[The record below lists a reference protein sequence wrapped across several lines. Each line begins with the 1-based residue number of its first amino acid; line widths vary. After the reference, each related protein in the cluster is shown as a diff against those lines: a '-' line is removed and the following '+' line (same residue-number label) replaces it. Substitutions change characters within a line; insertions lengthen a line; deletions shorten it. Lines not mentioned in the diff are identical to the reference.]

1 MKAMKRTILVGACM
15 FALISGVSA
24 QTGNYQ
30 EFESYQTKWKESHN
44 VTEMTPAL
52 YERMKNDWVQS
63 TTQKSED
70 RVSRDESQARTA
82 MKESGTRLTRA
93 EIEAQEAEIKAAQVS
108 ESRGL
113 PADFPVKKNT
123 GNPEADAAA
132 YNAAKN
138 LWIQN
143 NPERY
148 QQMLNGNA
156 VRNSRSD
163 AIRKKERNNQ
173 IR

>member
-1 MKAMKRTILVGACM
+1 MKAIKRTILVGACM

-24 QTGNYQ
+24 QTSSFQ
-30 EFESYQTKWKESHN
+30 EFEAYQTKWKQSHN

-52 YERMKNDWVQS
+52 YEQMKNEWVES
-63 TTQKSED
+63 TTTKSDDHVMRE
-70 RVSRDESQARTA
+70 ESKAREVA
-82 MKESGTRLTRA
+82 KESETRLTR
-93 EIEAQEAEIKAAQVS
+93 EQSEAKEAAMKAAQIA

-148 QQMLNGNA
+148 QQMIKA
-156 VRNSRSD
+156 
-163 AIRKKERNNQ
+163 KKTDGKQERNNQ
-173 IR
+173 IK